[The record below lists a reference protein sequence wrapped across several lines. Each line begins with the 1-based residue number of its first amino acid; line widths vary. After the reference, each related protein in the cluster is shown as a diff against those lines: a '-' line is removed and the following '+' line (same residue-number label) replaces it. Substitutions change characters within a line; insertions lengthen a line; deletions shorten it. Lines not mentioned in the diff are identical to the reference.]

1 MKKLT
6 IATLFCFGFMFLFLS
21 GFPNIDHQYIALGQN
36 ETSSNSMITI
46 PATISKETQNALINT
61 TTQTPEFVTPGPNDQ
76 EGWDEMNKQ
85 YSSMFITQS
94 QSLIESFKPNIT
106 SAKLGNV
113 PVLDIK
119 PKNWV
124 NNGKVLVYVHG
135 GGYTILGANSTLNN
149 SVPMANATGLR
160 VISIDYS
167 LAPSS
172 KWNEIT
178 SEVVSVI
185 KALEDNGTSTDNI
198 VMYGDSA
205 GGGLVASSVLKISDE
220 GIGVPAA
227 IALWSPWT
235 DVSGAGDTYSTLKDS
250 DPFISESM
258 VKNMGGA
265 YANISD
271 QKNPYAS
278 PVYGNF
284 SKGFSPTLIQVGT
297 KEVLLSDS
305 VRLYQSLDQA
315 NLPVKLDVYEG
326 MPHVFQ
332 TTLYG
337 TPESSLAILKTSEF
351 LKEYLNQ

>member
-1 MKKLT
+1 M
-6 IATLFCFGFMFLFLS
+6 IFFLS
-21 GFPNIDHQYIALGQN
+21 GLLNIDHQYIALGQN
-36 ETSSNSMITI
+36 ETSSNSTITI
-46 PATISKETQNALINT
+46 PTTIAKETQNALINI
-61 TTQTPEFVTPGPNDQ
+61 TTQTPEFVTPGPNDLK
-76 EGWDEMNKQ
+76 GWNEMNKQ
-85 YSSMFITQS
+85 YSSMFSEQS
-94 QSLIESFKPNIT
+94 QSLVESFKPNIT
-106 SAKLGNV
+106 STKLGNV

-119 PKNWV
+119 PKNWMD
-124 NNGKVLVYVHG
+124 NGKILIYVHG

-198 VMYGDSA
+198 AMHGDSA
-205 GGGLVASSVLKISDE
+205 GGGLVASSVLKMRDE

-227 IALWSPWT
+227 IALWSPWA
-235 DVSGAGDTYSTLKDS
+235 DVSGAGDTYSTLKKA
-250 DPFISESM
+250 DPFISEAM
-258 VKNMGGA
+258 VRNMGGA

-297 KEVLLSDS
+297 KEILLSDS
-305 VRLYQSLDQA
+305 VRLYQALDQA
-315 NLPVKLDVYEG
+315 NIPVKLDVYEG

-332 TTLYG
+332 TTLYN
-337 TPESSLAILKTSEF
+337 TPESSLAISKTVEF
-351 LKEYLNQ
+351 LKKYLNY